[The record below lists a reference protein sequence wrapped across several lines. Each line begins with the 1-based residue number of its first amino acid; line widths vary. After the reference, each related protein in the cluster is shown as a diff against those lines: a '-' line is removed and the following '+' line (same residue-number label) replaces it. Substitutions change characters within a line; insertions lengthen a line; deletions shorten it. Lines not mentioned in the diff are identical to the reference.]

1 MVSVPLVKDIMQ
13 ETTHSIPPDM
23 DVFEAL
29 DYLVAKRLSGIPVI
43 DGENRLVGFLTEKDC
58 LRIQVISHQYN
69 MTGRTVADLMSGINQ
84 ALRPDNDVFTAAM
97 AFLGCN
103 FAMLP
108 VIDDERHVGS
118 VTRFGLV
125 DAMKRWH
132 RNRGVDFENG
142 KTTLSLSQ
150 NPSSISDLQAL
161 AGKSNAATMA
171 AVLGG
176 RHSAL

>member
-1 MVSVPLVKDIMQ
+1 MVSVPLVRDIMQ
-13 ETTHSIPPDM
+13 ETTHSLPPDM

-43 DGENRLVGFLTEKDC
+43 DDENRLVGFLTEKDC

-69 MTGRTVADLMSGINQ
+69 MTGRTVGDLMSGIHQ
-84 ALRPDNDVFTAAM
+84 ALRPDNDILTAAM

-103 FAMLP
+103 FATLP
-108 VIDDERHVGS
+108 VIDGERLVGS

-132 RNRGVDFENG
+132 RSRGADIEHG
-142 KTTLSLSQ
+142 KITLHLTQ

-161 AGKSNAATMA
+161 AGKSTAATMA

-176 RHSAL
+176 RHSVS